1 MSDTV
6 IVEQSPE
13 SMQSPYT
20 NTESENGKSP
30 FACNVCHRSYRRVD
44 HLARHYRS
52 HTREKP
58 FVCNTCGKGFSR
70 TDLLKRHSIG
80 HNDRKDPKRYP
91 SSTPQMARVSQ
102 ACTACANSKLKCG
115 NQKPCHRC
123 RQRGIACTFPA
134 QNEKAKKVP
143 QKANIGSKKSDPNTM
158 NLNGPE
164 DEVSGL
170 ENDVVN
176 LPYREQQGFSMQ
188 HSSDSTS
195 PGSMPNQSLLS
206 LTDGSNTIPSSNDS
220 ILDFDDSS
228 LAEFLRDVIMP
239 GSPTSLAEANAAG
252 FLPQNYYCGRDVFNF
267 GMDSSLDFNDLD
279 FSWIDSQQ
287 YKQPQLWASVP
298 LNVDEM
304 RIAGQDTPD
313 FNSGTTAGAEAF
325 QKSVWRWKPGP
336 HNHAYAEQIHLS
348 VPYKDMQH
356 LEVRLPPD
364 VLGHRIEQTARDKIL
379 AMVLG
384 TCERVN
390 VSKVV
395 TSFPSADFLD
405 SLMHTFFRSEL
416 SREDSWIHIPTFKP
430 QTNRAE
436 WNAIVV
442 AAGAVLSSIPTVR
455 KLGFAIEEAVRLT
468 VPAVCEKDNSRT
480 RELQLVQTFAL
491 QLNIGLWSGNNR
503 KMEIAECHSQP
514 LITMLRRAGHYRRR
528 PQTPAPLPS
537 DDEHTLE
544 IKWRAWVETESFKRL
559 AFHTLLHDAQASISL
574 LTRPMISY
582 AEMSLELP
590 YSVTLW
596 RARSALEWRDAYLS
610 LTPTISTRLP
620 SLMNSIHD
628 LPSLVSLAPCL
639 DIRFSVS
646 AILHAMWSLVS
657 EYRQV
662 QFILKTST
670 SSAHSP
676 LPSLSHSN
684 SPSSNGALI
693 SQSWQQEL
701 THLLESISLTFS
713 STLTIESSI
722 LQELFLMNL
731 HVSFEELQLFAGKE
745 GTEEA
750 VRVYPNLKAWF
761 QGRRARQAIWHAG
774 QVLRS
779 ARRAEGE
786 LRDFYAVAIYH
797 AALCFWV
804 WGMCELGDK
813 SQSSMMNETN
823 MNEEIV
829 WLDGEENNVTRR
841 FIAMAGGVPMIR
853 GLGGEGGRGCRLDNP
868 KSVMETI
875 IRIMGRGCVVG
886 NVLPPLVENLGQL
899 MRDLGSAAGVFRSQS
914 MKGGMYS

>member
-1 MSDTV
+1 MADTV
-6 IVEQSPE
+6 VVVEQSPN
-13 SMQSPYT
+13 STQSPPYT

-80 HNDRKDPKRYP
+80 HNDRKDPRRYP
-91 SSTPQMARVSQ
+91 ASAPQLARVAQ

-123 RQRGIACTFPA
+123 RQRGIACTFAP
-134 QNEKAKKVP
+134 QNEKQRKTQ
-143 QKANIGSKKSDPNTM
+143 QKGTLPIKRSDTQSL
-158 NLNGPE
+158 NLNESE
-164 DEVSGL
+164 DQEVLSL
-170 ENDVVN
+170 ENNVGN
-176 LPYREQQGFSMQ
+176 LRFQDQQEMSIQ
-188 HSSDSTS
+188 HTGDDAS
-195 PGSMPNQSLLS
+195 PNGSMPAQSMLS
-206 LTDGSNTIPSSNDS
+206 LTDGSNTVPSSNDS
-220 ILDFDDSS
+220 IMDFDDSS
-228 LAEFLRDVIMP
+228 LAEFLRDVMMP
-239 GSPTSLAEANAAG
+239 GSPNSLAETNAAG

-267 GMDSSLDFNDLD
+267 GMDSSLDFNDMD

-287 YKQPQLWASVP
+287 YRQPIWTSVP
-298 LNVDEM
+298 AHIDDV
-304 RIAGQDTPD
+304 RIAGQETPD
-313 FNSGTTAGAEAF
+313 FSSGTTAGVEAF
-325 QKSVWRWKPGP
+325 QKSVWRWKPGRQD
-336 HNHAYAEQIHLS
+336 HASSEQVHLS

-356 LEVRLPPD
+356 LEVRLPLD
-364 VLGHRIEQTARDKIL
+364 LLSHRIEQTSRDKIL
-379 AMVLG
+379 AMVLS
-384 TCERVN
+384 TCERPN
-390 VSKVV
+390 VSQVV

-405 SLMHTFFRSEL
+405 SLMHSFFRNEL
-416 SREDSWIHIPTFKP
+416 AREDSWIHIPTFRP

-442 AAGAVLSSIPTVR
+442 AAGAILSSIPTVR
-455 KLGFAIEEAVRLT
+455 KLGFAIQEAVRMV
-468 VPAVCEKDNSRT
+468 VPTICEKDNSKT
-480 RELQLVQTFAL
+480 RELQLCQTFAL
-491 QLNIGLWSGNNR
+491 QLSIGIWSGNKR
-503 KMEIAECHSQP
+503 KMEIAECHLQP

-528 PQTPAPLPS
+528 PPIPAPSPI

-544 IKWRAWVETESFKRL
+544 IKWRAWIEAESFKRL

-590 YSVTLW
+590 YSLSLW
-596 RARSALEWRDAYLS
+596 RARSALEWRDAYLV

-620 SLMNSIHD
+620 SLMQSIHD
-628 LPSLVSLAPCL
+628 LPSLVSLSPCL
-639 DIRFSVS
+639 DMRFSTS

-662 QFILKTST
+662 QFVLKTSPT
-670 SSAHSP
+670 STPDPSP
-676 LPSLSHSN
+676 
-684 SPSSNGALI
+684 PSSNGALI

-713 STLTIESSI
+713 STLTAESSI
-722 LQELFLMNL
+722 IQELFLMNL

-750 VRVYPNLKAWF
+750 VRVYPSLKNWWK
-761 QGRRARQAIWHAG
+761 GRRARQAIWHAG
-774 QVLRS
+774 QILRS

-804 WGMCELGDK
+804 WGMCELGD
-813 SQSSMMNETN
+813 SRPSTIHES
-823 MNEEIV
+823 EEIV
-829 WLDGEENNVTRR
+829 WLDGEENNLTRR
-841 FIAMAGGVPMIR
+841 FIAMAGCVPMIR
-853 GLGGEGGRGCRLDNP
+853 GLVGNGNGCRLDNP
-868 KSVMETI
+868 KAVMELVI
-875 IRIMGRGCVVG
+875 GVMGRACVLG
-886 NVLPPLVENLGQL
+886 NSLPPLVENLSQL
-899 MRDLGSAAGVFRSQS
+899 MRDLGGAAGVVRSQS
-914 MKGGMYS
+914 RKGNVYS